1 MVNDNLKINFL
12 NPNPDLKFDP
22 TQKLFLQSQPLI
34 KTSRSKQKN
43 LQSKIVLH
51 FKIAFSFKKLR

>member
-34 KTSRSKQKN
+34 KTSRSKQKKSSIKN
-43 LQSKIVLH
+43 CPP
-51 FKIAFSFKKLR
+51 F